1 MDCVTTHSPEL
12 DSVGIGTPAIDSA
25 AIIYWR
31 ERTELAER
39 RADAAERRAEIAERR
54 VEALEKEN
62 QELRQQ
68 VAALMARVAQLEHE
82 LFSKKT
88 EKKKKNP
95 APPSDSESSDEQGN
109 KNSQRAG
116 EWTRPNR
123 RNHDHLPLEYVDVDL
138 SDDQKCCGKCG
149 KPFKP
154 FPDLEQGETIEVEV
168 KAHRRRVRRKRY
180 KKQCNCDP
188 KSSKI
193 VTAPSPGKVVPKG
206 KLGVSVWVSLLTGKY
221 LFYQPI
227 ERQVNELE
235 LLGVS
240 VAAPTV
246 TDGFKRIK
254 SLMEPVYDAIAEK
267 NRKETHWHV
276 DESRWMVAEKVEGK
290 QSTRWWIWVF
300 KSATTVFYKLSM
312 SRSADVLK
320 AHLDGQDGTISC
332 DRYSAY
338 GKFAEETRG
347 NIDLAYCWA
356 HARRD
361 FISVGKGYP
370 DHKEWADSILQ
381 EIGYIYHLHHIR
393 RTAYIQDKTGA
404 DFILMDEVF
413 SDAVIGFKEVC
424 QRGGTKISSNDPR
437 SLPLENIEV
446 YWQGLSMVLAD
457 PMLDMDNNAA
467 ERAIRGPVIGRK
479 NYWGCLKEWSGHLA
493 MIMFT
498 IFQTL
503 LLWGVNPRTWL
514 SDYLSACAAQGGVPR
529 DLARFL
535 PWSGSAEDYK
545 NWSKNAP
552 EVDFDLY
559 NDSS

>member
-1 MDCVTTHSPEL
+1 MDCITIHSSDL
-12 DSVGIGTPAIDSA
+12 NNVDVDTSAIGSA
-25 AIIYWR
+25 AIVYWR
-31 ERTELAER
+31 ERAELAEL
-39 RADAAERRAEIAERR
+39 R

-68 VAALMARVAQLEHE
+68 VAALMARVAQLEYE
-82 LFSKKT
+82 LFSRKT
-88 EKKKKNP
+88 EKKKKP
-95 APPSDSESSDEQGN
+95 ASSSDSLSQQEEKSSQA
-109 KNSQRAG
+109 AG
-116 EWTRPNR
+116 ERTRPDR

-138 SDDQKCCGKCG
+138 PDDEKYCGKCG

-168 KAHRRRVRRKRY
+168 RAHRRCVRRKRY
-180 KKQCNCDP
+180 KKQCNCES

-193 VTAPSPGKVVPKG
+193 VTATSPGKVVPKG
-206 KLGVSVWVSLLTGKY
+206 KLGVSVWVLLLTRKY
-221 LFYQPI
+221 LFHQPV
-227 ERQVNELE
+227 ERQLNELG
-235 LLGVS
+235 LLRVS
-240 VAAPTV
+240 VAASTV

-267 NRKETHWHV
+267 SRKETHWHI

-300 KSATTVFYKLSM
+300 KSASTVFYKLSM
-312 SRSADVLK
+312 SRSAAVLK
-320 AHLDGQDGTISC
+320 EHLDGRDGTISC

-338 GKFAEETRG
+338 GKFAEETSG
-347 NIDLAYCWA
+347 NIDLSYCWA

-370 DHKEWADSILQ
+370 DYKEWADSILQ

-393 RTAYIQDKTGA
+393 RTAYMQDETGA
-404 DFILMDEVF
+404 DFTLMDEVF
-413 SDAVIGFKEVC
+413 FDAILAFKESC
-424 QRGGTKISSNDPR
+424 QREGEKIPPNDPR

-446 YWQGLSMVLAD
+446 YWQGLSIVLVD
-457 PMLDMDNNAA
+457 PILDMDNNAA

-479 NYWGCLKEWSGHLA
+479 NYWGSLKEWSGHLA
-493 MIMFT
+493 MMMFS

-514 SDYLSACAAQGGVPR
+514 SDYLSACAAQGGVPK

-535 PWSGSAEDYK
+535 PWSASTEDYK

-552 EVDFDLY
+552 EIDIDLY
-559 NDSS
+559 NNSS